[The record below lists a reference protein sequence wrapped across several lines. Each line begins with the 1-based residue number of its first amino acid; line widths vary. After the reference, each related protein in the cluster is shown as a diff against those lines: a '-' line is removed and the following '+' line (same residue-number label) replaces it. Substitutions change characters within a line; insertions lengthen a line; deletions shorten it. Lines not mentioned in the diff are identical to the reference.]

1 MCFARTGEVLQL
13 PAFVSI
19 LERTTGRCMALSQN
33 TRIRI
38 YIAVALLLGWIMVLF
53 FRSGTAWG

>member
-1 MCFARTGEVLQL
+1 MT
-13 PAFVSI
+13 
-19 LERTTGRCMALSQN
+19 LSQN

-38 YIAVALLLGWIMVLF
+38 YIAAALILGWILVLF